1 MAETSGQPSDAEIQ
15 LAIADILK
23 ETDLTQLTSRIVRAR
38 IEEKFDICLLTR
50 KKEIDRMLMAII
62 SQSEERS
69 TGNEEE
75 QETENNEMN
84 ECEEQDSNVQDEN
97 GTSSEDDEPP
107 PKKIK
112 PKSVM
117 LHVNGATD
125 NNTQLQGNGQSE
137 REIKSRKRQTESSI
151 LDDEALARLLHE
163 AENGRSRRSTTIKQA
178 ERKKKLKKKVGGNS
192 GGYTKQLV
200 LSPLLA
206 EIVGQERMAR
216 SEVVK
221 SLWKVI
227 EERNLKDPKNKK
239 YTICDKQL
247 EQLFGKKRI
256 QTFSMLK
263 YLKLHMKNPG
273 DLF

>member
-75 QETENNEMN
+75 QETENNEIN

-125 NNTQLQGNGQSE
+125 NYTQLQGNGQSE
-137 REIKSRKRQTESSI
+137 SEIKSRKRQTESSI

>member
-69 TGNEEE
+69 TGNEE

-112 PKSVM
+112 PKSIM

-137 REIKSRKRQTESSI
+137 SEIKSRKRQTESSI

>member
-69 TGNEEE
+69 TGNEE

>member
-1 MAETSGQPSDAEIQ
+1 MAETSGQPSPSDAEIQ

-62 SQSEERS
+62 SQNEERS

-84 ECEEQDSNVQDEN
+84 ECEEQDSNGQDEN

-112 PKSVM
+112 PKSIM
-117 LHVNGATD
+117 
-125 NNTQLQGNGQSE
+125 
-137 REIKSRKRQTESSI
+137 ESSI

-178 ERKKKLKKKVGGNS
+178 ERKKKVKKKVGGNS
-192 GGYTKQLV
+192 SSGYAKQLV

-216 SEVVK
+216 SEVVR